1 MKTFILIVTLY
12 ATIYSLSIIRVKDG
26 DTFVLSDSTTVRLI
40 GIDTPEKFNGKKL
53 TNDATHCNIS
63 KENMKILGN
72 HSTIFAKQFLNK
84 EITLSFDKNKID
96 YYGRTLAYIYLL
108 NDTISINEHIIKHG
122 YAKAYTKYSFS
133 KKFNFIKAQSFA
145 QCYTIGLW
153 KFHSFKLFADN
164 H

>member
-1 MKTFILIVTLY
+1 LKPFLLIITLY
-12 ATIYSLSIIRVKDG
+12 ATIYSLSIVCIKDG

-40 GIDTPEKFNGKKL
+40 GIDTPEKFSGKKL
-53 TNDATHCNIS
+53 TNDAIHCNIK
-63 KENMKILGN
+63 KENMKIWGN
-72 HSTIFAKQFLNK
+72 YSTIFVKQFLNK
-84 EITLSFDKNKID
+84 EVTLSFDKNKID

-133 KKFNFIKAQSFA
+133 KKFLFIKAQSFA
-145 QCYTIGLW
+145 QYNTIGLW